1 MKSGWTILAAAAALL
16 LPAAALRADGPIP
29 TDKQKVPPKKVI
41 TEDDL
46 RSAGRPQRGTVSV
59 GTPDA
64 PPETK
69 DAKDGEAKPATSA
82 SPSPEP
88 TESEKREAK
97 QQELQKEIDFQAANI
112 RSLQDQVNQAQTEL
126 NDLTEMTYSP
136 AGTNTGRRTALIK
149 LIEDANAQI
158 QASRDKIQQMEDQAR
173 HAGVRV
179 TVP

>member
-1 MKSGWTILAAAAALL
+1 MKSGWTILAASAALL
-16 LPAAALRADGPIP
+16 LPVAALRADGPIP
-29 TDKQKVPPKKVI
+29 TDKQKVPKKVI

-64 PPETK
+64 PAEAK
-69 DAKDGEAKPATSA
+69 DAKEGEAKPAASA

-88 TESEKREAK
+88 TEAEKRDSR
-97 QQELQKEIDFQAANI
+97 QQEMQKEIDFQAANI
-112 RSLQDQVNQAQTEL
+112 RSLQDQVSQAQTEL

-136 AGTNTGRRTALIK
+136 AGTNLGRRSALMK

-158 QASRDKIQQMEDQAR
+158 QASRDKIQQLEDQAR
-173 HAGVRV
+173 HAGIRV
-179 TVP
+179 SVP